1 MRGIEWGEEDRAAEE
16 ETRKKKQQQQQI
28 GTQSRTNSVY
38 RVNVYIKYDV

>member
-16 ETRKKKQQQQQI
+16 ETRKKKQQQQI